1 MVLKGLIQGEP
12 KQIKMKKYPTNSS
25 GRSFSTFHYFRRL
38 PNGERIKR
46 TWIIYSK
53 SSDSVYC
60 FCCKLFNNGMV
71 SLATIGNSDWKNM
84 SNILNRH
91 EMSPIHKKS
100 YEDWKELET
109 RFKCGKTIDDIN
121 QSSIKNETEY
131 WKNIL
136 KRIIAL
142 ILTISKQNLALRGK
156 SDTLNS
162 HDNGNFLKCIEFLSM
177 FDPIMKEH
185 IRRISSEE
193 IHCHYLGKNIQ
204 NEVIRLL
211 ANKIRSHILNEL
223 KNSKYY
229 SIILDCTPDL
239 SNIEQMTVIVRF
251 VTAIESTTSKKEHVS
266 INEHFIDFIE
276 LHSTTGLNMT
286 EVILQKLK
294 EMDIPISDMR
304 GQGYDNGANMR
315 GHKSGVQARIRNIN
329 SRAFYVPCNAHSLN
343 LVLNDSASCCL
354 EAVLFFNTIQETY
367 VFFSASTQRWGILL
381 KHVKHLTVKPL
392 SQTRWSSRV
401 DAIRAMRFQVGEIYD
416 ALKYIIDDTSLIG
429 ETGVR
434 SRAEA
439 KGIALKLKS
448 FILFLYN
455 ISSTDNYEYV
465 MKCCKDLEIAL
476 TSDDSLSSD
485 INAIELCEEIIA
497 LHRRLKKEESDPQA
511 ILQYICKNK
520 LIEIFPNVYVALRIL
535 LTIPVTAASAERSFS
550 KLKIIK
556 NYLRSTI
563 SQDRLVGLATISI
576 EHEIA
581 DNLDI
586 DDLVKDFAALKAR
599 KLNF

>member
-1 MVLKGLIQGEP
+1 
-12 KQIKMKKYPTNSS
+12 
-25 GRSFSTFHYFRRL
+25 
-38 PNGERIKR
+38 
-46 TWIIYSK
+46 
-53 SSDSVYC
+53 
-60 FCCKLFNNGMV
+60 
-71 SLATIGNSDWKNM
+71 
-84 SNILNRH
+84 
-91 EMSPIHKKS
+91 
-100 YEDWKELET
+100 
-109 RFKCGKTIDDIN
+109 
-121 QSSIKNETEY
+121 
-131 WKNIL
+131 
-136 KRIIAL
+136 
-142 ILTISKQNLALRGK
+142 
-156 SDTLNS
+156 
-162 HDNGNFLKCIEFLSM
+162 
-177 FDPIMKEH
+177 MKEH

-251 VTAIESTTSKKEHVS
+251 VTAIEATTSKKEHVS

-315 GHKSGVQARIRNIN
+315 GHKSGVQARIRDLN

-354 EAVLFFNTIQETY
+354 EAVLFFDTIQETY
-367 VFFSASTQRWGILL
+367 VYFSASTQRWGILL
-381 KHVKHLTVKPL
+381 KHVKNLTIKPL

-448 FILFLYN
+448 FKFL
-455 ISSTDNYEYV
+455 
-465 MKCCKDLEIAL
+465 C
-476 TSDDSLSSD
+476 SLV
-485 INAIELCEEIIA
+485 I
-497 LHRRLKKEESDPQA
+497 
-511 ILQYICKNK
+511 
-520 LIEIFPNVYVALRIL
+520 
-535 LTIPVTAASAERSFS
+535 
-550 KLKIIK
+550 
-556 NYLRSTI
+556 
-563 SQDRLVGLATISI
+563 
-576 EHEIA
+576 
-581 DNLDI
+581 
-586 DDLVKDFAALKAR
+586 
-599 KLNF
+599 